1 MTEQTSASTQTTPW
15 WLEHGQSKNM
25 NCSGEY
31 SALIGQCIIILISDW
46 SGAGDSRSLTWSE
59 PMWTQWR
66 QVFYQNQRSK
76 SCWRSCMR
84 RMILRSNSEEEM
96 KKWRKSSTDVKN
108 IDLHTTHQNVIF
120 IDFYTLHFT
129 FIYHWFILLK
139 FQTMFMLWSIK
150 RIRVLSLM
158 NWSLDRAG
166 SLTGY
171 LSSGQY
177 LVLIGWLYEIMQRS
191 GCCSSS
197 RHHQTASMSTLD
209 WSMGLPAGT
218 RLYSNWTI

>member
-1 MTEQTSASTQTTPW
+1 
-15 WLEHGQSKNM
+15 
-25 NCSGEY
+25 
-31 SALIGQCIIILISDW
+31 
-46 SGAGDSRSLTWSE
+46 
-59 PMWTQWR
+59 MWTQWR

-139 FQTMFMLWSIK
+139 FQTMFMLWMMKYKNNPSVEFDELEPRQSWLTHWLPFLRSILIAWNTK
-150 RIRVLSLM
+150 LWLVDCMKYS
-158 NWSLDRAG
+158 
-166 SLTGY
+166 
-171 LSSGQY
+171 
-177 LVLIGWLYEIMQRS
+177 VLIGWLYEILSCDWLIAWNTQIWLVD
-191 GCCSSS
+191 CLKYILSS
-197 RHHQTASMSTLD
+197 D
-209 WSMGLPAGT
+209 WLIVWNTQFWLVDCMK
-218 RLYSNWTI
+218 YSVLIG